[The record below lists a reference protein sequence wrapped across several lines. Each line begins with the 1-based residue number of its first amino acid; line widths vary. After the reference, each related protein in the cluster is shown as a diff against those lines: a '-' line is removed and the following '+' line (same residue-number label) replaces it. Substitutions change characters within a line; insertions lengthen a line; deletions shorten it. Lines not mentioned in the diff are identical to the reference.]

1 MDRIRTAFQNIV
13 RKKMRSGLT
22 ILGITIGVMS
32 VVVISM
38 IGEIGKTAVNQELND
53 MGAGGI
59 LITPNH
65 KAQTVSLTQG
75 SLEEIRNNASV
86 YGASPLL
93 MHYTT
98 ARMKEQSQEAVI
110 WGVDHDIQK
119 IVAMEL
125 RHGRMINQTD
135 IDRVAPVCL
144 VDETY
149 AMQTYGRTNI
159 VGKELQLLLGGTYR
173 PFEIVGVLEEGGNV
187 LQTMMGNMVP
197 CFTYVPYSSMQVL
210 ANQASF
216 RQIVVK
222 GNPGEE
228 PDAVSASIA
237 EQMDQ
242 YFHLDGAI
250 RTEDLNSQMQMVNAM
265 MNIISTVLTV
275 IAGLSLLVAGLSIMT
290 IMLVSVNERTREIG
304 IKKSIGASRMLIL
317 SEFLLESLLVSLIGA
332 IIGTLLALLLVLVGS
347 VVLGVTVSL
356 NLSLVGSCVG
366 FTLVIGVL
374 FGVYPAFKASLLK
387 PVDAL
392 RYEG

>member
-38 IGEIGKTAVNQELND
+38 IGEIGKTAVNQELHD

-59 LITPNH
+59 LITPNQQ
-65 KAQTVSLTQG
+65 AQTVKLNQG
-75 SLEEIRNNASV
+75 TLEEIRTNASV
-86 YGASPLL
+86 AGASPLL
-93 MHYTT
+93 IQYGTV
-98 ARMKEQSQEAVI
+98 RMQQQNQEAVM
-110 WGVDHDIQK
+110 WGIDRDIEK
-119 IVAMEL
+119 IVSIQVL
-125 RHGRMINQTD
+125 HGRMINQAD
-135 IDRVAPVCL
+135 LDQFAPVCL

-149 AMQTYGRTNI
+149 ARKTYGRTNI
-159 VGKELQLLLGGTYR
+159 VGKQIQLFLGGTYR
-173 PFEIVGVLEEGGNV
+173 PFEIVGVLEEGRNV
-187 LQTMMGNMVP
+187 LQTLMGNMVP
-197 CFTYVPYSSMQVL
+197 CFTYLPYSTMQVL
-210 ANQASF
+210 SNQASF

-222 GNPGEE
+222 GNPSEGIE
-228 PDAVSASIA
+228 AVSDSIA
-237 EQMDQ
+237 TQMDQ
-242 YFHLDGAI
+242 YFHVEGAI
-250 RTEDLNSQMQMVNAM
+250 RTENLNSQMEMVNAM

-332 IIGTLLALLLVLVGS
+332 MVGTVLALLLVFVGGAIM
-347 VVLGVTVSL
+347 GVTVVLNVSL
-356 NLSLVGSCVG
+356 IASCMG
-366 FTLVIGVL
+366 FTLLIGVL
-374 FGVYPAFKASLLK
+374 FGGYPAFKASLLK

-392 RYEG
+392 RHEG